1 MVGLPLFHGLIRGG
15 NDAVSL
21 IGAGALHDFRP
32 EDLAPQYGGYFVVA
46 GLDGREMPLEGAAN
60 GFEHPV
66 IQEHPPDDVGA
77 QTLRLPLV
85 RQGLHRR
92 VSGGGK
98 RLDAER
104 PEGVIVRWLVRAQFA
119 EIKLRE
125 KHALHRLFKK
135 HLVDLPDC
143 AISQHHIVN
152 AGVRGVVCGLHDV
165 FFPKVY
171 PYGLAL
177 NQQAELSIQTEQ
189 FDESRAA
196 LNKLVADC
204 GGYFEVASDY
214 GGSYRD
220 AYANRSGEYT
230 IRVPAEK
237 YSQFFNSAGDLG
249 YITNSTESS
258 EDVGE
263 RYYDTETRLK
273 TQRTKQERLL
283 ALLEKAETMEDIISL
298 ENALSDVEY
307 QIEQYSSELNRYD
320 ALVGFSTF
328 NIYLN
333 EVGRV
338 TEEVGETAS
347 LGQRM
352 AAGFQASVRGL
363 SQGFQNFLIWASYNV
378 FLLVVLAAVAVVAV
392 VVGKRELKKIRKQNE
407 KKSEEN

>member
-1 MVGLPLFHGLIRGG
+1 MKRKLFAITIATVLLLAGCGAGSSGNKGADNAPSSSASGGDCLPEYDSGWDMGASSGEAAPAPANPEDSSQAGSIYQNTRAKLIR
-15 NDAVSL
+15 
-21 IGAGALHDFRP
+21 R
-32 EDLAPQYGGYFVVA
+32 
-46 GLDGREMPLEGAAN
+46 
-60 GFEHPV
+60 
-66 IQEHPPDDVGA
+66 
-77 QTLRLPLV
+77 
-85 RQGLHRR
+85 
-92 VSGGGK
+92 
-98 RLDAER
+98 AE
-104 PEGVIVRWLVRAQFA
+104 V
-119 EIKLRE
+119 
-125 KHALHRLFKK
+125 H
-135 HLVDLPDC
+135 
-143 AISQHHIVN
+143 
-152 AGVRGVVCGLHDV
+152 
-165 FFPKVY
+165 
-171 PYGLAL
+171 
-177 NQQAELSIQTEQ
+177 IQTEQ

-273 TQRTKQERLL
+273 T
-283 ALLEKAETMEDIISL
+283 ETMEDIISL

-320 ALVGFSTF
+320 ALVDFATF
-328 NIYLN
+328 QVYLK
-333 EVGRV
+333 EVSRV
-338 TEEVGETAS
+338 NQEVGETSS

-363 SQGFQNFLIWASYNV
+363 GQGFQNVLIWASYNI
-378 FLLVVLAAVAVVAV
+378 FLLVVLAV
-392 VVGKRELKKIRKQNE
+392 VVGKRELKKLRKQNG
-407 KKSEEN
+407 KNTEE